1 MKIAV
6 WYNLPSGG
14 GKRALYNHVKGL
26 IALGHHVE
34 VWCPTIANRSFLPL
48 SDLVPEHVVPID
60 WDMTPA
66 PNQFIRL
73 LRARWNVPR
82 KIKVMHDHCRRCGE
96 EIHAGKFDILFA
108 NSCQLFYAP
117 TIGRHVQLPKVLY
130 LQEPARM
137 LYEAMPRLP
146 WAALERSPGIGMP
159 KHLAHVAGDAF
170 YVNLLRLQVREE
182 LRNAGAYDELLV
194 NSLFS
199 RESVMRAY
207 NQDASVCYLGIDVQ
221 HFQNLHQSRENF
233 IVGIGAFL
241 PNKRIEFVIDA
252 LSHIGNNRPNLV
264 WIGNGG
270 SKHYLEG
277 LIQHAK
283 KRNVSFQPLQNVKD
297 DELQSILN
305 RAAAMAYSPRLEPFG
320 FVPIEA
326 NACGVPVVGV
336 AEGGVRETIIDGFNG
351 LLVDPEPA
359 AMARAIEKLIA
370 EPELARQM
378 GENGRIRAKELF
390 SLEAANERL
399 VKHLNKVI
407 QHKSK
412 QHPHDR

>member
-1 MKIAV
+1 MNIAV

-14 GKRALYNHVKGL
+14 GKRALYNHVQGL
-26 IALGHHVE
+26 ITLGHHVE
-34 VWCPTIANRSFLPL
+34 VWCPTTANRTFLPL
-48 SDLVPEHVVPID
+48 SNLALEHVVPID

-66 PNQFIRL
+66 PNQFVRL

-82 KIKVMHDHCRRCGE
+82 KIKAMHAHCRRCAE

-117 TIGRHVQLPKVLY
+117 TIGRHVQLPKLLY

-146 WAALERSPGIGMP
+146 WAALERAPSTGRF
-159 KHLAHVAGDAF
+159 KHAVHVAGDAF

-182 LRNAGAYDELLV
+182 LRNAGAYDALLV

-207 NQDASVCYLGIDVQ
+207 HQDASVCYLGIDMQ
-221 HFQNLHQSRENF
+221 HFQNVNLTRENF

-241 PNKRIEFVIDA
+241 PNKRIEFVIEA
-252 LSHIGNNRPNLV
+252 LSHIGNNRPDLV

-270 SKHYLEG
+270 SKSYLNE
-277 LIQHAK
+277 LVQRAK
-283 KRNVSFQPLQNVKD
+283 ERNVTFQPLQDVKD
-297 DELQSILN
+297 EDLHGILN
-305 RAAAMAYSPRLEPFG
+305 RAAVMAYAPRLEPFG
-320 FVPIEA
+320 FVSIEA

-336 AEGGVRETIIDGFNG
+336 AEGGVRETVIDGFNG
-351 LLVDPEPA
+351 FLVDPEPA

-378 GENGRIRAKELF
+378 GKNGRNRAAELF

-399 VKHLNKVI
+399 VKHLNSVF
-407 QHKSK
+407 QQKSR
-412 QHPHDR
+412 Q